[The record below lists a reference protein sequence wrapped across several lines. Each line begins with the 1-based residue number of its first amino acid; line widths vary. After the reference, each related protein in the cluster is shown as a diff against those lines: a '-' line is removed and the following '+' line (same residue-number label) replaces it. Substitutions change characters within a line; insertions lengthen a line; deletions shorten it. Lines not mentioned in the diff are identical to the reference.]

1 MEATNQ
7 PNAEYDS
14 DENSIFYV
22 VFCLYSLNV
31 RNFLSKKQSFVKI
44 FFVLIFFQKFNL
56 YKNKNSKMSQI
67 TE

>member
-7 PNAEYDS
+7 PNAEYDL
-14 DENSIFYV
+14 DEDSIFYA